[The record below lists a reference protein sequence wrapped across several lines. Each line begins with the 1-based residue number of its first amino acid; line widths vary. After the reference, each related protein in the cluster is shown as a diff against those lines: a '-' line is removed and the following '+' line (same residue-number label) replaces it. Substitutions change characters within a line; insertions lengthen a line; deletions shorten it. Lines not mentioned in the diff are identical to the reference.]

1 MKHRLLTGLLMLM
14 SFFLYA
20 QPATPIIPQP
30 VILNPKEG
38 VFLLDEKVQVI
49 VAAGNKE
56 VADVARFFTNAV
68 KQVSGYTLPVKVAAT
83 VKTIRFSLAKTEDV
97 GNEGY
102 RLSVTPAQ
110 IEIKANKPAGL
121 FYGVQSLLQ
130 TLPAVRTNQVL
141 RVPCMEITDY
151 PRFQWRGMMLDVSR
165 HFFAPE
171 LVKEFIDLL
180 ASYKM
185 NSFHWHLV
193 DGAGWRIEIKKY
205 PKLTGLAAWRVDDW
219 GKSWDWSQV
228 QFNADRSKATYGGFY
243 TQEQIKEI
251 VAYAAARHI
260 NVVPEIEMPG
270 HSEAAMA
277 AYPELSCLPHKHSFN
292 EAGDFYGKD
301 VHPNFCAG
309 NDSAF
314 VFLQNVLKEVMALFP
329 SRYIHV
335 GGDEVDKTGWKQ
347 CERCRRR
354 MKTEGLKNEEELQSY
369 FIQRMEQFLNANGR
383 KLLGWD
389 EILEGGLAPQA
400 TVMSWRGESGGIK
413 AAQMRHDVVMSP
425 TGPLYFDY
433 YQGDP
438 ETEPPAFGG
447 FNTLKRVYHYE
458 PIPAELTKEEAKHV
472 LGAQANLWTEQ
483 IYTYEHVE
491 YMILPR
497 MPALAEVLW
506 STKESRN
513 WKNFNQRLQPHL
525 VGFEQRGLRYS
536 KGNFKVDI
544 QSQAADGKLFVNLET
559 ENEEGVIYY
568 TTDGTDPGTGS
579 LRYEKPFEVKGATTV
594 KAALAI
600 HNSMVKGRPAQ
611 QSFTLNKAT
620 GKPLQYASPYSKY
633 YPANGPATLVD
644 GIRGTKDIGKQWHAF
659 NGTDMVATVDLGQV
673 TTAGSITLGCL
684 QNYGQWIFFPQWVK
698 FEVSADGK
706 QFAEISTVNNTIP
719 ISDKAPQTKDFTSRF
734 DPRSFR
740 YARITAKNLG
750 QCPKGHPGEGQGA
763 WLFCDEIIVE

>member
-1 MKHRLLTGLLMLM
+1 MKHRFLTGLLMLI

-20 QPATPIIPQP
+20 QPTVPIIPQP
-30 VILNPKEG
+30 VVLNQKEG

-56 VADVARFFTNAV
+56 AADVARFFTNAV
-68 KQVSGYTLPVKVAAT
+68 KQVSGYTLPVKVAAAG
-83 VKTIRFSLAKTEDV
+83 KTIRFSIVKTEEV
-97 GNEGY
+97 GDEGY
-102 RLSVTPAQ
+102 RLSVTPAR
-110 IEIKANKPAGL
+110 IEIRANKPAGL

-141 RVPCMEITDY
+141 QVPCMEITDY

-513 WKNFNQRLQPHL
+513 WKNFNQRLPAPPG
-525 VGFEQRGLRYS
+525 GF
-536 KGNFKVDI
+536 
-544 QSQAADGKLFVNLET
+544 
-559 ENEEGVIYY
+559 
-568 TTDGTDPGTGS
+568 
-579 LRYEKPFEVKGATTV
+579 
-594 KAALAI
+594 
-600 HNSMVKGRPAQ
+600 
-611 QSFTLNKAT
+611 
-620 GKPLQYASPYSKY
+620 
-633 YPANGPATLVD
+633 
-644 GIRGTKDIGKQWHAF
+644 
-659 NGTDMVATVDLGQV
+659 
-673 TTAGSITLGCL
+673 
-684 QNYGQWIFFPQWVK
+684 
-698 FEVSADGK
+698 
-706 QFAEISTVNNTIP
+706 
-719 ISDKAPQTKDFTSRF
+719 
-734 DPRSFR
+734 
-740 YARITAKNLG
+740 
-750 QCPKGHPGEGQGA
+750 
-763 WLFCDEIIVE
+763 